1 MNETTKETIA
11 CKVVPKANL
20 KIPKL
25 KELFITEVKY
35 MGLIKNENV
44 VKLVDYLESQN
55 TCYIVMEYCNSGDLE
70 AYINKNKR
78 LVEDEAV

>member
-1 MNETTKETIA
+1 LKILKKIFFEIVWKGAHEKTQEPVA

-35 MGLIKNENV
+35 LKLINNDNV
-44 VKLVDYLESQN
+44 VKLIEYLESAT
-55 TCYIVMEYCNSGDLE
+55 TCYIVM
-70 AYINKNKR
+70 
-78 LVEDEAV
+78 